1 MFSSSC
7 ITPLTD
13 QRKLNPPI
21 ESSISKI
28 GEHKWLVGRQH
39 ICEPA
44 DSSNLT
50 GAIAHWDDEL
60 GRKFCLRT
68 TDAQPQSSY
77 LEPFYCAGDCAAL
90 WQFAGKIWKVKS
102 SLEKMQMEAETIDFV
117 KSHFSGIPV
126 PTVVHYWNDTT
137 DRRSFMVLDREKGQ
151 TLDSCWASLTDPQ
164 QEAIAKTVAGYVE
177 RLATSQR
184 PSMETVSG
192 YGIDNPTLQPRT
204 KYDPLYPS
212 LLRLTSLK
220 EANDYFSP
228 LKVES
233 SFVFSHCDLAAC
245 NILIDE
251 NGSVTCLIDWEAA
264 GYVPRWYVYLQTR
277 RWSMMLSDERFEKA
291 WMELIGQ
298 ALKEKG
304 FDGDRDT
311 YRRWHS
317 GGGAE
322 GA

>member
-1 MFSSSC
+1 
-7 ITPLTD
+7 
-13 QRKLNPPI
+13 
-21 ESSISKI
+21 
-28 GEHKWLVGRQH
+28 
-39 ICEPA
+39 
-44 DSSNLT
+44 
-50 GAIAHWDDEL
+50 
-60 GRKFCLRT
+60 
-68 TDAQPQSSY
+68 
-77 LEPFYCAGDCAAL
+77 
-90 WQFAGKIWKVKS
+90 
-102 SLEKMQMEAETIDFV
+102 MQMEAETIDFV
-117 KSHFSGIPV
+117 RSHFPGIPV
-126 PTVVHYWNDTT
+126 PTVVHYWNDTI

-164 QEAIAKTVAGYVE
+164 REAIAETVAGYAE

-192 YGIDNPTLQPRT
+192 YGIDNLTLQPRA

-212 LLRLTSLK
+212 LLRLASLK

-245 NILIDE
+245 NMLIDE

-264 GYVPRWYVYLQTR
+264 GCVPRWYVYLQTR
-277 RWSMMLSDERFEKA
+277 RWSIMLSDERFEKA
-291 WMELIGQ
+291 WIELIGQ

-304 FDGDRDT
+304 FDGDSDT
-311 YRRWHS
+311 YRRWHQ
-317 GGGAE
+317 GEGAE

>member
-1 MFSSSC
+1 MMQWG
-7 ITPLTD
+7 
-13 QRKLNPPI
+13 QRKLNSPI

-39 ICEPA
+39 ICEPG

-50 GAIAHWDDEL
+50 DAIAHWDDEL
-60 GRKFCLRT
+60 
-68 TDAQPQSSY
+68 
-77 LEPFYCAGDCAAL
+77 AL
-90 WQFAGKIWKVKS
+90 WEFAGRIWKVKS

-117 KSHFSGIPV
+117 RRHFPGIPV
-126 PTVVHYWNDTT
+126 PTVVHYWNDTI

-164 QEAIAKTVAGYVE
+164 REAIAETVAGYAE

-192 YGIDNPTLQPRT
+192 YGIDNLSLQPRA

-212 LLRLTSLK
+212 LLRLACLK
-220 EANDYFSP
+220 KANDYFSP

-251 NGSVTCLIDWEAA
+251 NGSV
-264 GYVPRWYVYLQTR
+264 V
-277 RWSMMLSDERFEKA
+277 
-291 WMELIGQ
+291 
-298 ALKEKG
+298 
-304 FDGDRDT
+304 
-311 YRRWHS
+311 
-317 GGGAE
+317 
-322 GA
+322 